1 LLTRL
6 YIKEGAIKIEKDLNQ
21 ELALKR
27 LRSNPD
33 FQMLR
38 EMIEQEKIRP
48 IENQL
53 LEKPLSDFAEVRYL
67 QGLREG
73 LMAVFK
79 YLEFLTREKQKQ
91 EKDV

>member
-1 LLTRL
+1 VV
-6 YIKEGAIKIEKDLNQ
+6 KIEQELNR

-33 FQMLR
+33 FQLLR
-38 EMIEQEKIRP
+38 ETIEQEMVKP
-48 IENQL
+48 IESQL

-67 QGLREG
+67 QGKREG

-79 YLEFLTREKQKQ
+79 YLEFKTREKQKI